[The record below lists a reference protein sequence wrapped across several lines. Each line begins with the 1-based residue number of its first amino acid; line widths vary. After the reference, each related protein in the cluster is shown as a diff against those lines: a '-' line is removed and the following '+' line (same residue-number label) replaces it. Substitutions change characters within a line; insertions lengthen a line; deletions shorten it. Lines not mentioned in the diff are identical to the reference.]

1 MTTEHSTDN
10 QGFPSEKRIA
20 VYKAQSEKGKLIGSA
35 EVNLHDALNLLEL
48 MRGAEQE
55 GYDVTPPQLST
66 VLKVAVPKIEKA
78 LRKLDQH
85 GIDDMQ
91 RALELAGLK
100 GGAS

>member
-10 QGFPSEKRIA
+10 QGFPSAERIV
-20 VYKAQSEKGKLIGSA
+20 VYKAQSEKGKLLGSA
-35 EVNLHDALNLLEL
+35 EGNLHDALDLLEL

-66 VLKVAVPKIEKA
+66 VLKFAVPKIEKA
-78 LRKLDQH
+78 LRKLDQY

-91 RALELAGLK
+91 RALSLAGLN
-100 GGAS
+100 GGDS